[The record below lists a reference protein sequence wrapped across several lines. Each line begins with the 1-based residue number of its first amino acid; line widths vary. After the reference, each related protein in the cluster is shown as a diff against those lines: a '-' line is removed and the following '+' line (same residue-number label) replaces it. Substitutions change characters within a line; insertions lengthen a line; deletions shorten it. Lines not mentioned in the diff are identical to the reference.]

1 MQKNNKLF
9 KAGVNKMKFFKM
21 EKWGKI
27 SFSIAVVCSIFSIII
42 VVYVVKIS
50 KESWN
55 YRINET
61 ECDKKEGTIQ
71 KVQSGKKIQNG
82 KVLKF
87 IKIQNGDNICILR
100 KDGQWDE
107 YPRISQKALK
117 SIRKGE
123 KIRYLKDQKNE
134 INNYNLAYELRINK
148 KIYIPI
154 KQMKKIERRNYIKDI
169 GLIIFVTVLSVSMI
183 GLTIYFYW
191 IAETEDMYIR

>member
-1 MQKNNKLF
+1 
-9 KAGVNKMKFFKM
+9 M

-27 SFSIAVVCSIFSIII
+27 SFSIAVICSIFSIII
-42 VVYVVKIS
+42 VAYVVKIS

-71 KVQSGKKIQNG
+71 EVQSGK
-82 KVLKF
+82 
-87 IKIQNGDNICILR
+87 KIQNGDNICILR
-100 KDGQWDE
+100 KDGEWDE
-107 YPRISQKALK
+107 YPSISQKALK

-134 INNYNLAYELRINK
+134 INNYNLAYELQINK

-154 KQMKKIERRNYIKDI
+154 KQMKKIERRNYIKDV

-191 IAETEDMYIR
+191 IAETEDTYIR

>member
-1 MQKNNKLF
+1 M
-9 KAGVNKMKFFKM
+9 
-21 EKWGKI
+21 
-27 SFSIAVVCSIFSIII
+27 
-42 VVYVVKIS
+42 
-50 KESWN
+50 
-55 YRINET
+55 
-61 ECDKKEGTIQ
+61 
-71 KVQSGKKIQNG
+71 
-82 KVLKF
+82 
-87 IKIQNGDNICILR
+87 R
-100 KDGQWDE
+100 KDGEWDE
-107 YPRISQKALK
+107 YPSISQKALK

>member
-1 MQKNNKLF
+1 M
-9 KAGVNKMKFFKM
+9 
-21 EKWGKI
+21 
-27 SFSIAVVCSIFSIII
+27 
-42 VVYVVKIS
+42 
-50 KESWN
+50 
-55 YRINET
+55 
-61 ECDKKEGTIQ
+61 
-71 KVQSGKKIQNG
+71 
-82 KVLKF
+82 
-87 IKIQNGDNICILR
+87 R
-100 KDGQWDE
+100 KDGEWDE
-107 YPRISQKALK
+107 YPSISQKALK

-154 KQMKKIERRNYIKDI
+154 KQMKKIERRNYIKDV

>member
-1 MQKNNKLF
+1 
-9 KAGVNKMKFFKM
+9 MKFFKM

-27 SFSIAVVCSIFSIII
+27 SFSIAVICSIFSIII
-42 VVYVVKIS
+42 VAYVVKIS

-71 KVQSGKKIQNG
+71 EVQSGK
-82 KVLKF
+82 
-87 IKIQNGDNICILR
+87 KIQNGDNICILR
-100 KDGQWDE
+100 KDGEWDE
-107 YPRISQKALK
+107 YPSISQKALK

-134 INNYNLAYELRINK
+134 INNYNLAYELQINK

-154 KQMKKIERRNYIKDI
+154 KQMKKIERRNYIKDV

-191 IAETEDMYIR
+191 IAETEDTYIR

>member
-1 MQKNNKLF
+1 
-9 KAGVNKMKFFKM
+9 MKFFKM

-27 SFSIAVVCSIFSIII
+27 SFSIAVICSIFSIII
-42 VVYVVKIS
+42 VAYVVKIS

-71 KVQSGKKIQNG
+71 EVQSGKKIQNG

-100 KDGQWDE
+100 KDGEWDE
-107 YPRISQKALK
+107 YPSISQKALK

-134 INNYNLAYELRINK
+134 INNYNLAYELQINK

-154 KQMKKIERRNYIKDI
+154 KQMKKIERRNYIKDV

-191 IAETEDMYIR
+191 IARQKIRILDDKILG

>member
-1 MQKNNKLF
+1 MF
-9 KAGVNKMKFFKM
+9 Y
-21 EKWGKI
+21 
-27 SFSIAVVCSIFSIII
+27 FSIII
-42 VVYVVKIS
+42 VAYVVKIS

-71 KVQSGKKIQNG
+71 EVQSGKKIQNG

-100 KDGQWDE
+100 KDGEWDE
-107 YPRISQKALK
+107 YPSISQKALK

-134 INNYNLAYELRINK
+134 INNYNLAYELQIN
-148 KIYIPI
+148 
-154 KQMKKIERRNYIKDI
+154 EKDI
-169 GLIIFVTVLSVSMI
+169 YSN
-183 GLTIYFYW
+183 
-191 IAETEDMYIR
+191 